1 MIDIINEILKF
12 FHFSLKRQRYFES
25 ILDKDSE
32 SHAVKQL
39 KEDRG
44 KSGGW
49 NERHT
54 YCETFYSLHRP
65 ILSLFRRNAPS
76 LTRE

>member
-1 MIDIINEILKF
+1 MIDIINEIFKF

-39 KEDRG
+39 TEEDCE

-54 YCETFYSLHRP
+54 CCETFYFLYRAN
-65 ILSLFRRNAPS
+65 FVFV
-76 LTRE
+76 